1 MSKSDFMSY
10 KQFRTWCNHRAAD
23 GCWGITTVIVCVGVM
38 TEMQKTPFWKRKKR
52 WETEFNQNNALY
64 EEIVKPTNEK
74 IEEFLSQEGL

>member
-38 TEMQKTPFWKRKKR
+38 TEMQKTPFWKRKK
-52 WETEFNQNNALY
+52 
-64 EEIVKPTNEK
+64 
-74 IEEFLSQEGL
+74 